1 MQGVEKAGKS
11 KVVNGH
17 VRGVQSVS
25 SSSQKMGAA
34 AIQEDSNRVIE
45 VFVFPLYCCWNF
57 KKGGKMR

>member
-1 MQGVEKAGKS
+1 MQGVGKAGKS

-25 SSSQKMGAA
+25 STQKMGAA

-45 VFVFPLYCCWNF
+45 VFVFPLHCCWNF

>member
-11 KVVNGH
+11 KVEVNGH

-45 VFVFPLYCCWNF
+45 VFVFPLYCWNF